1 MEVPGTALDA
11 GRTGEGQRDQVLTL
25 RVAFEKKQGNIQ
37 MQRVILDINKPPE
50 QRVKGPGGGRADSSR
65 AGLREAPVEAT
76 LAWGPGMEEEGP

>member
-1 MEVPGTALDA
+1 MLGEQERARGTKSSPS
-11 GRTGEGQRDQVLTL
+11 GWPL
-25 RVAFEKKQGNIQ
+25 RRNRETFRCTNE
-37 MQRVILDINKPPE
+37 RVILDINKPPE